1 MKDENKIL
9 LVLVGPP
16 ASGKTYFAK
25 EFVKDKSI
33 WIRINRDD
41 IRLMCGDYWVPSREK
56 LISIYEKLMIEEALT
71 NGYNVVIDATN
82 LNPKTKAKW
91 EEIASKF
98 NANIQYKEIV
108 IPYYEAIKRDK
119 NRDLQVGEDTIRMF
133 YRKYYPEMLQTELDE
148 L

>member
-1 MKDENKIL
+1 
-9 LVLVGPP
+9 
-16 ASGKTYFAK
+16 
-25 EFVKDKSI
+25 
-33 WIRINRDD
+33 
-41 IRLMCGDYWVPSREK
+41 
-56 LISIYEKLMIEEALT
+56 MIEEALT

-133 YRKYYPEMLQTELDE
+133 YRKYYPEMLQTELNE